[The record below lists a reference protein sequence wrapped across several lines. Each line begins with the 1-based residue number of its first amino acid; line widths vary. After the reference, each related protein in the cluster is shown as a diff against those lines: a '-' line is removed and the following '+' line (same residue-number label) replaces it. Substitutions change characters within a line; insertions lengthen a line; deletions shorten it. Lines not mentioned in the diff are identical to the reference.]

1 MSLRSRAIAGGL
13 VGGLVGAIIMTVILV
28 ATKMMVGLPPL
39 ADFMVMG
46 TFVGGSGTS
55 VVPAGLAAH
64 FSVGIVD
71 GIIFGVLVTTVG
83 RLGLTSWA
91 RVLGLGIA
99 FGFLAYLLVFLPVS
113 MTGFAPI
120 MMAMMGPS
128 AAGLMPMVQG
138 VAIFEHLIFGL
149 VVATSVFAAIRSGTK
164 SGVSASLPR

>member
-1 MSLRSRAIAGGL
+1 MSLRSRAVAGGL

-28 ATKMMVGLPPL
+28 ATKIMIGLPPL

-46 TFVGGSGTS
+46 TYVGGSGAS

-64 FSVGIVD
+64 FTVGIVD

-83 RLGLTSWA
+83 RLALTSWA
-91 RVLGLGIA
+91 RASGLGLV

-128 AAGLMPMVQG
+128 AAGMMPMVQG
-138 VAIFEHLIFGL
+138 VAVFEHLVFGL
-149 VVATSVFAAIRSGTK
+149 VVASTVFVAIRAGTK
-164 SGVSASLPR
+164 SGVSMPLTK